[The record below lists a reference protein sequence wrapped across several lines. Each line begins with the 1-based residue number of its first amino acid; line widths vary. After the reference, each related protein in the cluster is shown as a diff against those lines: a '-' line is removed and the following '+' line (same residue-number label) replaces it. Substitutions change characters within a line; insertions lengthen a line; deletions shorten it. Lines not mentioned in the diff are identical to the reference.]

1 MAVASRTSHVTC
13 CSQGD
18 ARAGTTSG
26 DQLAHVSSS
35 DPARSPLQPSPPGD
49 LAPIRSHAG
58 HFGRLEFRR
67 RRCRRATRRSRAQ
80 SRAWPGAAPQ
90 STPPVLPPTWR
101 ARTPPTTASSAD
113 APDSQ
118 CYVCLGSSEDGD
130 LSKRH
135 RGVMIHRHC
144 MAAMRAYTR
153 LLKDDERRLRA
164 VEKDPQV
171 GREGYEVGRYID
183 MWLYSYW
190 YVGIHI

>member
-1 MAVASRTSHVTC
+1 M
-13 CSQGD
+13 
-18 ARAGTTSG
+18 
-26 DQLAHVSSS
+26 SSS
-35 DPARSPLQPSPPGD
+35 HPPLPRPVAGLARRRAAKHTARSSAY
-49 LAPIRSHAG
+49 LAS
-58 HFGRLEFRR
+58 ED
-67 RRCRRATRRSRAQ
+67 
-80 SRAWPGAAPQ
+80 
-90 STPPVLPPTWR
+90 
-101 ARTPPTTASSAD
+101 ASDDGIDGAD

-153 LLKDDERRLRA
+153 LLKDDECRLRA

-183 MWLYSYW
+183 RWLYSYW

>member
-1 MAVASRTSHVTC
+1 M
-13 CSQGD
+13 
-18 ARAGTTSG
+18 
-26 DQLAHVSSS
+26 SSS
-35 DPARSPLQPSPPGD
+35 HPPLPRPVAGLARRRAAKHTARSSAY
-49 LAPIRSHAG
+49 LAS
-58 HFGRLEFRR
+58 ED
-67 RRCRRATRRSRAQ
+67 
-80 SRAWPGAAPQ
+80 
-90 STPPVLPPTWR
+90 
-101 ARTPPTTASSAD
+101 ASDDGIDGAD

-153 LLKDDERRLRA
+153 LLKD
-164 VEKDPQV
+164 PQV